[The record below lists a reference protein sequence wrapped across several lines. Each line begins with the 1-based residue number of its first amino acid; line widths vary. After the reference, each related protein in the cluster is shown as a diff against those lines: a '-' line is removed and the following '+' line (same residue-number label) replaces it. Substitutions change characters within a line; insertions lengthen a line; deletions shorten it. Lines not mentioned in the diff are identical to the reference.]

1 MGTPL
6 LWIAFNLFVLASIAL
21 DLGVFNRRLHKV
33 SLREAGF
40 FSFLW
45 VALSILFGLG
55 ILHYS
60 GKQASLEFFTGYLIE
75 KALSVDNLF
84 LFLVIF
90 RTFAVDDRLQH
101 RMLEWGILGALAM
114 RGAMILAGAEL
125 IERFSWVLYVFGAF
139 IVFAGIHMLF
149 VKKEKVQPEKSFIF
163 RFASKHLRV
172 TRDYEGER
180 FFVSRG
186 RKLFATPLFLVL
198 IVVEVTD
205 ITLAI
210 DSIPAIF
217 GITQDPFI
225 VYTSNVFAILGLRA
239 MYFLLAGVLS
249 RLRFLTVGL
258 SFVLTFIGAKMI
270 AHKWVDVPEYISLLI
285 VAGILLLALAASL
298 LFPAKT
304 SSATRRDQSPRLKP

>member
-6 LWIAFNLFVLASIAL
+6 LWLGFNLFVLASIAL

-40 FSFLW
+40 FSLLW
-45 VALSILFGLG
+45 VGLSILFGLG

-60 GKQASLEFFTGYLIE
+60 GRQAGLEFFTGYLIE

-90 RTFAVDDRLQH
+90 RTFAVDERFQH
-101 RMLEWGILGALAM
+101 RMLEWGILGALLM
-114 RGAMILAGAEL
+114 RGGMILAGAEL
-125 IERFSWVLYVFGAF
+125 IQRFSWVLYVFGVF
-139 IVFAGIHMLF
+139 IVYAGIHMLF
-149 VKKEKVQPEKSFIF
+149 IKKESIHPEQSFVF
-163 RFASKHLRV
+163 RVANNHLRI
-172 TRDYEGER
+172 TRDYQGEH
-180 FFVSRG
+180 FFVRNTG
-186 RKLFATPLFLVL
+186 KIFATPLFLVL
-198 IVVEVTD
+198 LVVEVTD

-270 AHKWVDVPEYISLLI
+270 AHKWVDIPEHISLLV
-285 VAGILLLALAASL
+285 VAGILLLALAGSL
-298 LFPAKT
+298 LFPTTADAKT
-304 SSATRRDQSPRLKP
+304 V

>member
-6 LWIAFNLFVLASIAL
+6 LWIGFNLFVLASIAL
-21 DLGVFNRRLHKV
+21 DLGVFSRRLHKV
-33 SLREAGF
+33 RLPEAGF
-40 FSFLW
+40 FSLLW
-45 VALSILFGLG
+45 VALSVLFGLG
-55 ILHYS
+55 ILHFS
-60 GKQASLEFFTGYLIE
+60 GKQAGLQFFTGYVIQ

-90 RTFAVDDRLQH
+90 RTFAIDERFQH
-101 RMLEWGILGALAM
+101 RMLEWGILGALVM

-125 IERFSWVLYVFGAF
+125 VERFSWVLYVFGAF
-139 IVFAGIHMLF
+139 IVYAGIHMLF

-172 TRDYEGER
+172 TRDYEGEG
-180 FFVSRG
+180 FFVRRG
-186 RKLFATPLFLVL
+186 GKSFATPLFLVL
-198 IVVEVTD
+198 MVVEVTD

-258 SFVLTFIGAKMI
+258 SLVLTFIGAKMI
-270 AHKWVDVPEYISLLI
+270 AHKWVDIPEYISLMI
-285 VAGILLLALAASL
+285 VVGILLLALAASL

-304 SSATRRDQSPRLKP
+304 AVTTRQSSVAD

>member
-6 LWIAFNLFVLASIAL
+6 LWVGFNLFVLASIAL

-33 SLREAGF
+33 GLREAGF
-40 FSFLW
+40 FSLLW

-55 ILHYS
+55 LLHYS
-60 GKQASLEFFTGYLIE
+60 GRQAGLEFFTGYLIE

-90 RTFAVDDRLQH
+90 RTFAIDERFQH
-101 RMLEWGILGALAM
+101 RMLEWGILGALLM

-125 IERFSWVLYVFGAF
+125 IQRFSWVLYAFGAF
-139 IVFAGIHMLF
+139 IVFAGVHMLF
-149 VKKEKVQPEKSFIF
+149 VKKESVHPEQSALF
-163 RFASKHLRV
+163 RFANKHLRV
-172 TRDYEGER
+172 TRDYKGEH
-180 FFVSRG
+180 FFVRSKG
-186 RKLFATPLFLVL
+186 RLCATPLFLVL
-198 IVVEVTD
+198 LVVEVTD

-249 RLRFLTVGL
+249 RLRYLTIGL
-258 SFVLTFIGAKMI
+258 SGVLTFIGTKMI
-270 AHKWVDVPEYISLLI
+270 AHKWLDIPEHISLL
-285 VAGILLLALAASL
+285 VVTGILLLALVASL
-298 LFPAKT
+298 VFPAKPQAAGKST
-304 SSATRRDQSPRLKP
+304 L

>member
-6 LWIAFNLFVLASIAL
+6 LWIGFNVFILISIAV
-21 DLGVFNRRLHKV
+21 DLGLLNRRLHKV

-40 FSFLW
+40 FSLLW
-45 VALSILFGLG
+45 VLLSIVFGLG

-60 GKQASLEFFTGYLIE
+60 GRQASLEFFTGYLIE

-90 RTFAVDDRLQH
+90 RTFAIDERVQH
-101 RMLEWGILGALAM
+101 RMLEYGILGALLM
-114 RGAMILAGAEL
+114 RGAMILAGTEL
-125 IERFSWVLYVFGAF
+125 IQRFSWILYVFGAF
-139 IVFAGIHMLF
+139 IVYAGIHMLF
-149 VKKEKVQPEKSFIF
+149 IKKEQVHPEKSFIF

-172 TRDYEGER
+172 TRDYKGEH
-180 FFVSRG
+180 FFVRNKG
-186 RKLFATPLFLVL
+186 KICATPLFLVL
-198 IVVEVTD
+198 VVVEITD

-239 MYFLLAGVLS
+239 MYFLLANVLS

-258 SFVLTFIGAKMI
+258 SLVLTFIGAKMI
-270 AHKWVDVPEYISLLI
+270 AHKWLDIPEHISLI
-285 VAGILLLALAASL
+285 VVAGILLLALLASL
-298 LFPAKT
+298 IFPTK
-304 SSATRRDQSPRLKP
+304 SAELK

>member
-6 LWIAFNLFVLASIAL
+6 LWIGFNAFVLVSVAL

-40 FSFLW
+40 FSLLW
-45 VALSILFGLG
+45 VALSIFFGLG

-90 RTFAVDDRLQH
+90 RTFSVDERFQH
-101 RMLEWGILGALAM
+101 RMLEWGILGALIM
-114 RGAMILAGAEL
+114 RGVMIFAGAEL
-125 IERFSWVLYVFGAF
+125 IERFSWVLYLFGAF
-139 IVFAGIHMLF
+139 IVYAGIHMLF
-149 VKKEKVQPEKSFIF
+149 VKKEAIQPDKSFVF

-172 TRDYEGER
+172 THDYKGEH
-180 FFVSRG
+180 FFVRSG
-186 RKLFATPLFLVL
+186 KKWYATPLFLVL
-198 IVVEVTD
+198 LVVEITD

-217 GITQDPFI
+217 GITQDAFI
-225 VYTSNVFAILGLRA
+225 VYTSNVFAVLGLRA
-239 MYFLLAGVLS
+239 MYFLLAGVLN

-270 AHKWVDVPEYISLLI
+270 AHNWVDLPEYVSLLI
-285 VAGILLLALAASL
+285 VGGILLAALAASL
-298 LFPAKT
+298 LFPA
-304 SSATRRDQSPRLKP
+304 SAGAPAKRK

>member
-6 LWIAFNLFVLASIAL
+6 LWIGFNLFVLVSIAL
-21 DLGVFNRRLHKV
+21 DLGVFNRRLHRV

-40 FSFLW
+40 FSLLW
-45 VALSILFGLG
+45 VALSILFGVGVLY
-55 ILHYS
+55 YS
-60 GKQASLEFFTGYLIE
+60 GRQAGLEFFTGYLIE

-90 RTFAVDDRLQH
+90 RTFAVDERVQH
-101 RMLEWGILGALAM
+101 RMLEWGILGALIM
-114 RGAMILAGAEL
+114 RGAMILAGTEL
-125 IERFSWVLYVFGAF
+125 IQRFSWVLYVYGAF
-139 IVFAGIHMLF
+139 IVYAGIHMLF
-149 VKKEKVQPEKSFIF
+149 IKKEAVHPEQSFIF
-163 RFASKHLRV
+163 RFANKHLRI
-172 TRDYEGER
+172 TRDYKGEH
-180 FFVSRG
+180 FFVRNKG
-186 RKLFATPLFLVL
+186 KIYATPLFLVL
-198 IVVEVTD
+198 LVVEITD

-270 AHKWVDVPEYISLLI
+270 AHKWVDIPEYISLLV
-285 VAGILLLALAASL
+285 VAGILLLALAGSL
-298 LFPAKT
+298 LFP
-304 SSATRRDQSPRLKP
+304 TRAVTKE